1 VQVLAPTPSS
11 TGENPVFDLVDVF
24 LIVMVAL
31 GSMFFLFLVTF
42 AIFFALHPSHNV
54 DPKEVAFNAFLII
67 PVQVVS
73 YILTVGFMVF
83 IVWQRYRTDFLQAVR
98 WNMPT
103 AKRAWGA
110 LAGGVGL
117 AFISQMLSVALQRW
131 IPKSLPIDQYFRT
144 PASAYM
150 LAGFGI
156 LIAPVVEELFFRGFL
171 YPALARPLG
180 VAPATAITAA
190 GFALLHSEQLAH
202 AWAPLLIL
210 FGVGTVLTTIR
221 AITKSVAL
229 CVFIHM
235 GYNLTLFT
243 VAFIASSGFRH
254 LERM

>member
-1 VQVLAPTPSS
+1 LAPARIS
-11 TGENPVFDLVDVF
+11 TDENPVFNLVDVF
-24 LIVMVAL
+24 LIVLVAL
-31 GSMFFLFLVTF
+31 GSMIVCFAVTF
-42 AIFFALHPSHNV
+42 AIYFTLHPSRGV
-54 DPKEVAFNAFLII
+54 DPKAVAYNAFLVI

-83 IVWQRYRTDFLQAVR
+83 IVWQRYRADFLQAVR

-103 AKRAWGA
+103 AKRAWAA

-117 AFISQMLSVALQRW
+117 AFASQLLSLALQRW

-144 PASAYM
+144 TASAYM

-156 LIAPVVEELFFRGFL
+156 FIAPLVEELFFRGFL
-171 YPALARPLG
+171 YPALSRPLG

-210 FGVGTVLTTIR
+210 FGVGTALTAIR
-221 AITKSVAL
+221 AVTKSVAL

-235 GYNLTLFT
+235 GYNFTLFT